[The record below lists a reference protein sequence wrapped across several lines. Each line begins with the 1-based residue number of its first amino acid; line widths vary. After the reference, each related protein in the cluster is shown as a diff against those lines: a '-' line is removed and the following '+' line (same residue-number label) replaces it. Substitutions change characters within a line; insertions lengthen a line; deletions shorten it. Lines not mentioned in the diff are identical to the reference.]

1 AVRAPFLVNARGQP
15 KMGKKTVKNLL
26 TGGDKIRQFVWAD
39 GRATRF
45 SGQHDGEQEISG
57 LIAS

>member
-1 AVRAPFLVNARGQP
+1 
-15 KMGKKTVKNLL
+15 MGKKTVKNLL
-26 TGGDKIRQFVWAD
+26 TGGGKIRQFVWAD
-39 GRATRF
+39 GQATRF